1 MREFYWKTRAR
12 LLAAGLWP
20 QGWIA
25 RGAFYSLNL
34 AIGLFV
40 LKLLLNVWAP
50 AVSESLGGWI
60 KFLIFDAALL
70 FTILA
75 FRGLRQRVLWRLR
88 NRLIVTYVF
97 IGVIPAVLLVAMALI
112 ATYLFAGQFASFV
125 VTSEINSQ
133 LRSMQAVNAAV
144 SNELASRIE
153 KGEPPT
159 ADSLA
164 GLRKRDRAWGRRRV
178 CAWRGSRILL
188 FSAGTQN
195 SSAMT
200 FPDFFN
206 KEGGEF
212 AKAVREGQPFKEI
225 VRDRDELYL
234 RVASV
239 FDLGQE
245 KLTVVTSEPLDRNLL
260 SEIAANLGEITL
272 YAAGIGF
279 DETRQSSK
287 GQTGAKETGAKE
299 TGAKE
304 SSAPVSLSAKPE
316 TKRDGFVISGS
327 EAAAKAQ
334 PGQQVLRPT
343 FTVGALAAPSGL
355 MDREITFATPLP
367 VIDWKSGD
375 RARAGA
381 LVQVRTRPSVLYSH
395 LFAAL
400 GDFAQGVEYILL
412 AVLVIF
418 ALIELIALII
428 GTRMTKTVT
437 GAVAQLYDAT
447 RNVDRGDFSHRI
459 PVKSAD
465 QLAQLSLSFNSMTE
479 SIEKLIEEQKQKQRL
494 EGELAIAQEVQA
506 QLFPRQVTELESL
519 EVHGFCRPAR
529 TVSGDYYDFLT
540 ASSHKL
546 ILAVGDISGKGIS
559 AALLMATIHS
569 AVRAY
574 SVESL
579 PQMREPVAV
588 GAVAGAGR
596 VMAAWPE
603 GIEISPGAL
612 LGLLN
617 HQLYESTPPEKYA
630 TLFLGIYDGRSHQL
644 TYSNGG
650 HLPPILIGENGAIRR
665 LEAGGTVVG
674 LFDNMTYDEGS
685 VLMHPGEIFVAYSDG
700 VTEPENEFGEFGED
714 RLIDLVS
721 ANRHLPLV
729 QIGQAVTSAVDDWIG
744 DNEQPDD
751 ITLVLARPR

>member
-1 MREFYWKTRAR
+1 MREVYWKLRAQMT
-12 LLAAGLWP
+12 AAGWWP

-25 RGAFYSLNL
+25 RGACYSLAL
-34 AIGLFV
+34 A
-40 LKLLLNVWAP
+40 LLLLVLEMVLSLVAP
-50 AVSESLGGWI
+50 AATRGLGGWI

-70 FTILA
+70 FSIVA
-75 FRGLRQRVLWRLR
+75 FRVLKRKILWRLR

-97 IGVIPAVLLVAMALI
+97 IGVIPAVLLVAMSLI
-112 ATYLFAGQFASFV
+112 AIYLFAGQFASFV

-144 SNELASRIE
+144 GNELAARIE
-153 KGEPPT
+153 KGEAPT
-159 ADSLA
+159 AESLE
-164 GLRKRDRAWGRRRV
+164 GLRKRDRTWARRRV
-178 CAWRGSRILL
+178 GAWHGARVLVQS
-188 FSAGTQN
+188 
-195 SSAMT
+195 SSAQNPSPIS
-200 FPDFFN
+200 FPEFFN
-206 KEGGEF
+206 KNGNAF
-212 AKAVREGQPFKEI
+212 AKEIRDGQPFKEI
-225 VRDRDELYL
+225 VREEGELYL

-239 FDLGQE
+239 FQVGQE
-245 KLTVVTSEPLDRNLL
+245 QLTVVTGEPLDQNLVA
-260 SEIAANLGEITL
+260 EIATNLGEITL
-272 YAAGIGF
+272 YAAGISL
-279 DETRQSSK
+279 DEKRPRVLKQSS
-287 GQTGAKETGAKE
+287 G
-299 TGAKE
+299 KE
-304 SSAPVSLSAKPE
+304 STQNSGYPTSLTVKPE
-316 TKRDGFVISGS
+316 TNNNAVVINEDNQDISVKGKD
-327 EAAAKAQ
+327 E
-334 PGQQVLRPT
+334 VLRPT
-343 FTVGALAAPSGL
+343 FTVGALPAAASA
-355 MDREITFATPLP
+355 MDREITFGTPLP
-367 VIDWKSGD
+367 VVDWKTGD
-375 RARAGA
+375 MERAGA
-381 LVQVRTRPSVLYSH
+381 LVKVRTRPSVLYNH

-400 GDFAQGVEYILL
+400 GDIARGIEYILL
-412 AVLVIF
+412 GVLIF
-418 ALIELIALII
+418 FAIIELVALII
-428 GTRMTKTVT
+428 GTRMTRTVT

-447 RNVDRGDFSHRI
+447 KNVDRGDFSHRI
-459 PVKSAD
+459 PVKSSD

-479 SIEKLIEEQKQKQRL
+479 SIEKLIQEQKEKQRL

-506 QLFPRQVTELESL
+506 QLFPRQVSELESL

-603 GIEISPGAL
+603 GIEVSPGAL

-630 TLFLGIYDGRSHQL
+630 TLFLAIYDGRSHQL

-650 HLPPILIGENGAIRR
+650 HLPPILIGEDGAMRR

-685 VLMHPGEIFVAYSDG
+685 VQMHPGEIFVAYSDG

-721 ANRHLPLV
+721 TNRHLPLI
-729 QIGQAVTSAVDDWIG
+729 QISQSVTSAVEDWIG